1 MLFKQRFNGVLIL
14 RFVNISITWEP
25 HFLGKTNAF
34 NIAGIGNP
42 PLMAKIYLCMLFCN
56 KYVNLLL
63 QIMGK
68 CSIIYILKDFC
79 QKKFA
84 LK

>member
-1 MLFKQRFNGVLIL
+1 
-14 RFVNISITWEP
+14 
-25 HFLGKTNAF
+25 
-34 NIAGIGNP
+34 
-42 PLMAKIYLCMLFCN
+42 MLFCN

-63 QIMGK
+63 QIVGK

-79 QKKFA
+79 QKIFA